1 MPSLEEK
8 LSEFQRLNT
17 EVVGISVD
25 SVPCHENWARSLGGI
40 TYPLLSD
47 MHRTVSK
54 SYGVLND
61 EAGIARR
68 SVFLVDTTGKIR
80 FKEEYGK
87 GELPDA
93 QKLLAAVRG
102 IAP

>member
-47 MHRTVSK
+47 THRTVSK
-54 SYGVLND
+54 SYGILND

-68 SVFLVDTTGKIR
+68 SVFLVDTAGKIR

-102 IAP
+102 IAA